1 MSGESSSG
9 FSSSLVWQTRLSREA
24 AASYERDLQVLG
36 LDRSEALR
44 RGLRL
49 LHREALETAMARD
62 VAAFYTDGRAPLSS
76 VTAAAYGDPPGR
88 SRDQGARES
97 GQQGQPQRIDGQPE
111 PVLGGSDIG
120 VPSKQAPSGPEGPAE
135 GREVGSAELGA

>member
-1 MSGESSSG
+1 M
-9 FSSSLVWQTRLSREA
+9 WQTRLSREA

-62 VAAFYTDGRAPLSS
+62 VAAFYPEGRAPLSDA
-76 VTAAAYGDPPGR
+76 TAAMYAPLPGQRDLDSDVDRQGEPGR
-88 SRDQGARES
+88 PGA
-97 GQQGQPQRIDGQPE
+97 
-111 PVLGGSDIG
+111 
-120 VPSKQAPSGPEGPAE
+120 
-135 GREVGSAELGA
+135 